1 MPTDNKIN
9 IDEGVLSIHGPEWN
23 GRIGELEPATADNEL
38 DPLQKVPDNVTLELK
53 ISPEQAAAIVES
65 LKPTIEKIK
74 QAFRQIGEQLTQTF
88 KKIVVAARKSADE
101 YMDNLLY
108 CANDN
113 PRWWH
118 LYKHAKKW
126 RTRKKYR
133 NKLMQQLRRKLA
145 AEAVT

>member
-9 IDEGVLSIHGPEWN
+9 IDEGVLTINGQEWD
-23 GRIGELEPATADNEL
+23 GKIGELEPATADSEL
-38 DPLQKVPDNVTLELK
+38 DPLPKVPDNVTLELK

-65 LKPTIEKIK
+65 LKPTIEKLK
-74 QAFRQIGEQLTQTF
+74 QAFRQIGEQLAQTF
-88 KKIVVAARKSADE
+88 KKIVEAAHKSADE

-113 PRWWH
+113 PKWWH

-133 NKLMQQLRRKLA
+133 KKLMQQLLRKL
-145 AEAVT
+145 EANGTK

>member
-9 IDEGVLSIHGPEWN
+9 IDEGVLSIYGQEWD
-23 GRIGELEPATADNEL
+23 GKIGELEPATADSEL
-38 DPLQKVPDNVTLELK
+38 DPLPKVPDNVTLELK

-65 LKPTIEKIK
+65 LKPTIEKLK

-88 KKIVVAARKSADE
+88 KKIAENMRKN
-101 YMDNLLY
+101 MDMCIDTMLY
-108 CANDN
+108 NANDN
-113 PRWWH
+113 PKWWH

-133 NKLMQQLRRKLA
+133 KKLMQQLLRKL
-145 AEAVT
+145 EANGTK